1 MRLDIVT
8 LSVPVHYQPKILQ
21 LKINKKK
28 RFIMYKFC
36 ANKSAVLNIVYILL
50 IFNQF
55 PSKYRKWLYYRTQT
69 QFRICMYLH
78 KKYVTTPLQ
87 EQSTMLM
94 SYSKER
100 KMCKGSWRVN
110 DMRLCKQEL
119 IGKRAICI
127 SLRIYRVKMVKR
139 KSTISMQLFS

>member
-1 MRLDIVT
+1 
-8 LSVPVHYQPKILQ
+8 
-21 LKINKKK
+21 
-28 RFIMYKFC
+28 MYKFC

-127 SLRIYRVKMVKR
+127 SLRIYRVKMVK
-139 KSTISMQLFS
+139 KEEYNFDATFQLKPNNTYIYIPYYAENAPT